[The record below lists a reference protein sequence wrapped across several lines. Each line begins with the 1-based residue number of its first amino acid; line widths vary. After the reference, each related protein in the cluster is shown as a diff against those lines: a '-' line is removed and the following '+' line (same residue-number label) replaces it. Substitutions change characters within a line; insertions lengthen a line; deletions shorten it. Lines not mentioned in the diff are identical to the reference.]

1 MGEKVNAVEPYELS
15 LHEAAE
21 QIREKKLSPV
31 ELTESVLGRIKAVD
45 ERVGAFVTVMQDQAV
60 RAARTAEKEIADG
73 AYRGPLHGVC
83 IAVKDLLDT
92 AGVLTTSSSRTRAD
106 HVPDTD
112 AAVVEHLEAAGA
124 VIIGKTHTH
133 EFAYGVITPTTRNP
147 WNLDHIPGGSSG
159 GSGAAVAAR
168 MCQGAIGSDTGGSVR
183 IPSAVCGT
191 VGLKPTYGRV
201 SRRGTTSLSWS
212 LDHLGPLT
220 NSVHDAAL
228 MMDAIAGYDRADP
241 ATRDVPVPRH
251 TEQLTAGVEN
261 LVFGVPRNY
270 FFDQLDP
277 EVESAVRAAIEQLA
291 GLGAELRE
299 VEIPYPDLYMPA
311 EFGILVPEA
320 SAYHQE
326 ALRKVGDLYED
337 DVRVLLEVGE
347 LMLATDYIKAQRMRT
362 LIQQGWRDMFDG
374 LDAVLA
380 PTLPA
385 VAARVGELAFTWP
398 DGEEEPVINSY
409 VRTSAPG
416 NLTGLPALS
425 VPCGFSA
432 GGMPIGLQI
441 IGRPFAEPTVLRVGA
456 AYEAATDW
464 SDRRPAGLS

>member
-1 MGEKVNAVEPYELS
+1 MEPYELS
-15 LHEAAE
+15 LNEAAE
-21 QIREKKLSPV
+21 QIRDLALSPV
-31 ELTESVLGRIKAVD
+31 ELAESVLGRIEELD
-45 ERVGAFVTVMQDQAV
+45 GRVGAFATVMRDEAL
-60 RAARTAEKEIADG
+60 RAARDAEKEIAEG

-83 IAVKDLLDT
+83 IGVKDLLDT
-92 AGVLTTSSSRTRAD
+92 AGVPTTSSSRTRAD
-106 HVPDTD
+106 HVPDTN
-112 AAVVEHLEAAGA
+112 AAVVEHLQAAGA
-124 VIIGKTHTH
+124 VIVGKTHTH

-168 MCQGAIGSDTGGSVR
+168 MCQGAIGTDTGGSVR
-183 IPSAVCGT
+183 IPSSACGT

-212 LDHLGPLT
+212 LDHIGPLT
-220 NSVHDAAL
+220 NSVLDAAL

-241 ATRDVPVPRH
+241 ATCDVPVPRH
-251 TEQLTAGVEN
+251 ADGLTAGVKGMV
-261 LVFGVPRNY
+261 LGVPRNY
-270 FFDQLDP
+270 FFDHIDP
-277 EVESAVRAAIEQLA
+277 QVEAAVRTAVHQLE
-291 GLGAELRE
+291 GLGARLRE
-299 VEIPYPDLYMPA
+299 VDLPHAELYMPA

-326 ALRKVGDLYED
+326 NLRRAGDLYES
-337 DVRVLLEVGE
+337 DVRVFLEAGE
-347 LMLATDYIKAQRMRT
+347 LVLATDYIKALRVRT
-362 LIQQGWRDMFDG
+362 LIQQGWREVFDG

-385 VAARVGELAFTWP
+385 VAAKVGQTSFTWP
-398 DGEEEPVINSY
+398 DGEEESVINSY

-425 VPCGFSA
+425 VPCGFDDT
-432 GGMPIGLQI
+432 GLPIGLQI
-441 IGRPFAEPTVLRVGA
+441 IGKPFAEPTVLRIGA

-464 SDRRPAGLS
+464 SGRRPAGLA